1 MENELKG
8 IYHLSCPHC
17 FFTWWSYDAFP
28 EYCPYCKK
36 KLQLIVGERK
46 DAK

>member
-17 FFTWWSYDAFP
+17 FFTWWSYEAFP

-36 KLQLIVGERK
+36 KFGE
-46 DAK
+46 